1 MVEETTV
8 NKPLSVSSICQFPE
22 KPWMQS
28 WVVRLMKGEYPAWD
42 KGTEPA
48 EVRTFA
54 QQIGSA
60 FHVMV
65 QKELGFA
72 VTPRELNAAN
82 KAILDEEIAVRA
94 YHSLDLW
101 QQWYGKEPRKF
112 QGVEIDVSDAELGVS
127 GRCDA
132 IMVEK
137 GKRVVIDWKTG
148 SELHE
153 ADALELAAYCW
164 LASRKYH
171 YPVVKGILVHCPYEG
186 TAVHVVELREPTI
199 VKGAATF
206 EALLQA
212 KMRWNDWIVM
222 CGTGLK
228 LAKGGI

>member
-1 MVEETTV
+1 M
-8 NKPLSVSSICQFPE
+8 NKPLSVSSVVQFPE

-48 EVRTFA
+48 EVRLFA
-54 QQIGSA
+54 QQIGSV
-60 FHVMV
+60 FHVLV

-72 VTPRELNAAN
+72 VTPRLLNAAN

-101 QQWYGKEPRKF
+101 QQWYKKEPRKF
-112 QGVEIDVSDAELGVS
+112 QGVEIDLSDAELGVS

-132 IMVEK
+132 IMLEK
-137 GKRVVIDWKTG
+137 GKRVIVDWKTG
-148 SELHE
+148 ADLHE
-153 ADALELAAYCW
+153 GDALELAAYCW
-164 LASRKYH
+164 LASRKFH
-171 YPVVKGILVHCPYEG
+171 YPVVRGLLIHCPYEG
-186 TAVHVVELREPTI
+186 TAVRVVELSEPSI

-212 KMRWNDWIVM
+212 KVKWSDWQNM
-222 CGTGLK
+222 CTSGLK
-228 LAKGGI
+228 LGR

>member
-1 MVEETTV
+1 M
-8 NKPLSVSSICQFPE
+8 NKLTSVSSVVNFPE
-22 KPWMQS
+22 KIWMQS

-54 QQIGSA
+54 QHIGSV
-60 FHVMV
+60 FHVLV

-72 VTPRELNAAN
+72 VSPKLLNAAN

-101 QQWYGKEPRKF
+101 QQWYTKEPERKF
-112 QGVEIDVSDAELGVS
+112 QGLEIDLSDAELGVS

-132 IMVEK
+132 IMLE
-137 GKRVVIDWKTG
+137 GSKRVVIDWKTG
-148 SELHE
+148 ADLHE
-153 ADALELAAYCW
+153 SDALELAAYCW
-164 LASRKYH
+164 LASRKFH
-171 YPVVKGILVHCPYEG
+171 YPVTKGILVHCPYEG
-186 TAVHVVELREPTI
+186 TAVHVVELHESSI

-212 KMRWNDWIVM
+212 KVRWSDWSNM
-222 CGTGLK
+222 CNTGLK
-228 LAKGGI
+228 LGR